1 MNYIEKSASKIND
14 YWSYSI
20 TFIAELQ
27 NFYPSHDSF
36 ARRESWSDM
45 FNLFNLTNSV
55 SFGGPFNR
63 TTCKNIFFQIGKCQ
77 WTKKPQCVLQMI
89 SLDVNNHIRKTDTL
103 NRKYHFLEKM
113 SLYSLEKL
121 MDDHDIINIF

>member
-1 MNYIEKSASKIND
+1 MDRLIG
-14 YWSYSI
+14 
-20 TFIAELQ
+20 
-27 NFYPSHDSF
+27 PH
-36 ARRESWSDM
+36 ARIFFFKLE
-45 FNLFNLTNSV
+45 SV
-55 SFGGPFNR
+55 SEP
-63 TTCKNIFFQIGKCQ
+63 
-77 WTKKPQCVLQMI
+77 KKPQCVLQMI